1 MSLLTGIT
9 IERPPILPP
18 VLPPV
23 LQFGAGLVNQVG
35 TFARARGY
43 RRVLVVSD
51 AFNAGRVG
59 LLDLPGE
66 PAVFGEVRPEPAW
79 CRDQGYGRTD
89 PNPAWGHA
97 TQT

>member
-1 MSLLTGIT
+1 MSLLTAIT

-59 LLDLPGE
+59 RLDLLGE
-66 PAVFGEVRPEPAW
+66 PAVFGEVRPEPA
-79 CRDQGYGRTD
+79 
-89 PNPAWGHA
+89 
-97 TQT
+97 